1 MSLILSIETSSKN
14 CSVALHES
22 GMLVAEEEV
31 LLERSH
37 SEQITVLIEKILK
50 DHTSGKSLSAIA
62 VSKGPGS
69 YTGLRIGVSTAKG
82 LCYALDLPLIAV
94 NTLQIIAA
102 GINEGSNPEKYLVCP
117 MMDARRMEVYTALF
131 DEKNN
136 FISQTE
142 PKVLDGEFH
151 KDVLEGRKIIFAGD
165 GAEKF
170 KPFVS
175 SQTNALFADGI
186 FPSARFMG
194 TLSFEF
200 FLKRQF
206 EDIAYFEP
214 YYLKE
219 FYTKPL

>member
-1 MSLILSIETSSKN
+1 MPEEWKFIRLS
-14 CSVALHES
+14 
-22 GMLVAEEEV
+22 
-31 LLERSH
+31 
-37 SEQITVLIEKILK
+37 
-50 DHTSGKSLSAIA
+50 
-62 VSKGPGS
+62 
-69 YTGLRIGVSTAKG
+69 
-82 LCYALDLPLIAV
+82 
-94 NTLQIIAA
+94 
-102 GINEGSNPEKYLVCP
+102 
-117 MMDARRMEVYTALF
+117 YTALF

-151 KDVLEGRKIIFAGD
+151 KDVLEGRKIIFVGD